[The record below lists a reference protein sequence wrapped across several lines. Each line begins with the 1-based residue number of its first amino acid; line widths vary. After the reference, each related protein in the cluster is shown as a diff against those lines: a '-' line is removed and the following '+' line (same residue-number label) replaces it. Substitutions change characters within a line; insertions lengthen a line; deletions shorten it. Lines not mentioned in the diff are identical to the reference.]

1 MCHLSFLIIFITFC
15 SRCIY
20 SLSSLIIL
28 FRNLLHLFIS
38 IQIQIPSWPSF
49 ISFLLFWRSLTR
61 WQKIFLTFQCSFVSF
76 FPHVLC
82 FVFQSICYLIFTCV
96 LCVYICSPLPKQ
108 IKTKHKKQ
116 LLIRLYSYPGILGIL
131 SGIRTRCFFFL
142 QRCPL
147 GLDH

>member
-61 WQKIFLTFQCSFVSF
+61 WQKIFLTFQCSFVSS

-82 FVFQSICYLIFTCV
+82 FVFPINLLFDFHLRVVCLHLFTFA
-96 LCVYICSPLPKQ
+96 Q
-108 IKTKHKKQ
+108 TNQNKTQKTITNSTIQ
-116 LLIRLYSYPGILGIL
+116 LSWNSWNTIWHPDQV
-131 SGIRTRCFFFL
+131 FFFL
-142 QRCPL
+142 QRCSL
-147 GLDH
+147 SLDH